1 METHPYTKHEVT
13 LSVRTALALANVLVL
28 SVQLRFETAAGSRV
42 LRMEDTPEMTG
53 LRDGDTIIVR
63 VPH

>member
-1 METHPYTKHEVT
+1 M
-13 LSVRTALALANVLVL
+13 RTDLALANVLVL
-28 SVQLRFETAAGSRV
+28 SVQLRFETTGSRV